1 MSGLHYSNGIVN
13 NPVEG
18 YQHISQV
25 VDETNQRLDDIREG
39 KIKPILTSSKKE
51 TEKIGGYFP
60 TDQLIIAARTG
71 MGKTAYMLNMLGDFV
86 SPEVNPYYHD
96 KIMILYDSWEM
107 PGWRNM
113 LRMYSRRNKLTVKE
127 MLDYNKA
134 MEEEAFQRILMVGTE
149 FKNQPIY
156 MRSISQSSGEW
167 YESKCRIQDKYPD
180 RIIVNVVDHSRLVTK
195 TNEKS
200 EEEVITNFMKKG
212 MKVKLEQNQFNIFL
226 TQMNRAVETSSKRD
240 EMGVATPVS
249 SDIFGSDG
257 VFQCADVVLAL
268 HRPGFYGLEEWKGI
282 PTGKISSN
290 PDQADNLMI
299 ECILKQRDGW
309 TGNLLR
315 YHNLAHNEFYDEN
328 PRAIPQGGQGG
339 IFGNVYNED

>member
-1 MSGLHYSNGIVN
+1 MSGLHYSKVD
-13 NPVEG
+13 G
-18 YQHISQV
+18 YDHISKV
-25 VDETNQRLDDIREG
+25 VDDTNQRLTDIRAG
-39 KIKPILTSSKKE
+39 LIRPILTSSAKE

-86 SPEVNPYYHD
+86 DPEVNPYYAD

-113 LRMYSRRNKLTVKE
+113 LRFYSRENKMTVKQL
-127 MLDYNKA
+127 LDYNKA
-134 MEEEAFQRILMVGTE
+134 LEDETFDRIVQVSNK
-149 FKNQPIY
+149 FKGQPIY
-156 MRSISQSSGEW
+156 MRSLSQSSKEW
-167 YESKCRIQDKYPD
+167 YENKCRIQDAHPD
-180 RIIVNVVDHSRLVTK
+180 KIIINVVDHSRLVTK

-200 EEEVITNFMKKG
+200 EEELITGFMKYG

-226 TQMNRAVETSSKRD
+226 SQMNRAVETSGKRED
-240 EMGVATPVS
+240 MGKATPVS

-268 HRPGFYGLEEWKGI
+268 HRPGYYGLMEWEGVA
-282 PTGKISSN
+282 TGKDKNN
-290 PDQADNLMI
+290 PEASDNLMI

-315 YHNLAHNEFYDEN
+315 YHNLAHNQFYDAL
-328 PRAIPQGGQGG
+328 PTSLGGGATIKG
-339 IFGNVYNED
+339 LFSTNTDY